1 MTRDGLVYYLIFKWW
16 LRLSDLIWQFLF
28 HDEKNI
34 LSIKFKIGTRTGIG
48 IVFFFINNAA
58 KPVVCEVWHMRRTF
72 AWPQNF
78 HKQVVPPLFIEVPV
92 QKQGSEG
99 SFLCARCIDFA
110 RFYQFWIIF
119 CNCSDGVIFHF
130 ILLQTIEW

>member
-34 LSIKFKIGTRTGIG
+34 LSIKFKIGTGTGIG

-78 HKQVVPPLFIEVPV
+78 HKQVVPPLLLKCLYKSREVRGHFFVLDVSILPV
-92 QKQGSEG
+92 STNFGLSFVTVLTVWYFTSYCYKQ
-99 SFLCARCIDFA
+99 
-110 RFYQFWIIF
+110 
-119 CNCSDGVIFHF
+119 
-130 ILLQTIEW
+130 